1 LSGRLSSR
9 LLAGLR
15 EWVRDDGDGG
25 APTASYRPVRR
36 VVTMTVDR
44 RTDGAPRRD
53 VCELSGASG
62 RRRRRVSIG
71 CTSRETDDT
80 AMRLPATTRRPD
92 VRRRAVVFIRTGAG
106 QQHCSS
112 LVIYHRTTICC
123 RAAPPPAA

>member
-1 LSGRLSSR
+1 
-9 LLAGLR
+9 
-15 EWVRDDGDGG
+15 
-25 APTASYRPVRR
+25 
-36 VVTMTVDR
+36 MTVDR

-92 VRRRAVVFIRTGAG
+92 VRRRSLFAPAPANNTAALSSSITAQPSVVGPLAARRVKRGAFSDADSATTSAEM
-106 QQHCSS
+106 C
-112 LVIYHRTTICC
+112 LV
-123 RAAPPPAA
+123 